1 MAGYAAYSLVTP
13 KFRAAFV
20 HLHEPKKNEEDPTA
34 APSYG
39 ITMLFEEGETLSE
52 IKSLATKLMT
62 DKFGSDK
69 AKWPKGFNKPWRDQ
83 GEKDKE
89 NPDATGK
96 TYDGFVSG
104 NLFMNA
110 STKQQPEV
118 TDEALQPVVSA
129 KVVYSGCYM
138 RAYVTLF
145 WYEKKGNKGI
155 GVSLGPVQKVD
166 DGEPLGG
173 AAPAAASVFSPVK
186 GNKKKAP
193 AASFD
198 DDEEDP
204 MA

>member
-13 KFRAAFV
+13 KFRGAFV
-20 HLHEPKKNEEDPTA
+20 NLHEPKKNEEDPTA
-34 APSYG
+34 KPKYG
-39 ITMLFEEGETLSE
+39 VTMLFDEDETLSE
-52 IKSLATKLMT
+52 VKALATKLMT
-62 DKFGSDK
+62 EKFGDK
-69 AKWPKGFNKPWRDQ
+69 SKWPKGFNKPWRDQ
-83 GEKDKE
+83 GEKDKN

-96 TYDGFVSG
+96 TYDGFVAG
-104 NLFMNA
+104 RLFMNA
-110 STKQQPEV
+110 STEQQPEV

-129 KVVYSGCYM
+129 KTVYSGCYM
-138 RAYVTLF
+138 RAYITLF

-198 DDEEDP
+198 DEEDP

>member
-13 KFRAAFV
+13 KFRMAFV
-20 HLHEPKKNEEDPTA
+20 NLHEPKKNEEDPTA
-34 APSYG
+34 KPKYG
-39 ITMLFEEGETLSE
+39 LTMLFEDGETLAE
-52 IKSLATKLMT
+52 VKALATKLMT
-62 DKFGSDK
+62 EKFGDK

-83 GEKDKE
+83 GEKDKN
-89 NPDATGK
+89 NPDATAK

-110 STKQQPEV
+110 STEQQPEV

-129 KVVYSGCYM
+129 KTVYSGCYG
-138 RAYVTLF
+138 RAYITLF

-173 AAPAAASVFSPVK
+173 AAPTAASVFSPIK

-198 DDEEDP
+198 DEDEDP